1 MSLSTN
7 KVLVKSFVKE
17 VFNNHN
23 NHNLSALKNIWHD
36 KGEKDSSNY

>member
-23 NHNLSALKNIWHD
+23 LSALK
-36 KGEKDSSNY
+36 KYLA

>member
-23 NHNLSALKNIWHD
+23 LSVLKNIWQD
-36 KGEKDSSNY
+36 KGERIQAILK

>member
-17 VFNNHN
+17 VFN